1 MIVVKIAIFGFI
13 ALLFSIGMIV
23 PSFAHTT
30 VEVGE
35 YKIEVGWG
43 TEPPVVGIRND
54 IVFKITEPGENEGTY
69 KAVTSVFKNL
79 EATAM
84 YGGATKKI
92 DINSDPRPGYY
103 FLPVIPT
110 KTGSYIM
117 DLKGEISGT
126 LVDVQIPVEDVEST
140 SVLDFP
146 SKSSEGPADLSALK
160 NAISSI
166 QQDVSKLKSGETSV
180 SFDDDAAYNLAFFS
194 LTISIAAIVLG
205 LIFALTLNSKKH
217 QKSMDKMT
225 KEHKESMYE
234 MFKQVEFYKIQLDDL
249 RRILEKENRKE

>member
-1 MIVVKIAIFGFI
+1 MVVVKIILFAFI
-13 ALLFSIGMIV
+13 VLLFSIGMIS

-30 VEVGE
+30 VDVGS

-43 TEPPVVGIRND
+43 IEPPVVGIRND
-54 IVFKITEPGENEGTY
+54 IVLKITESGDTEGSY
-69 KAVTSVFKNL
+69 KGVTSVFKNL
-79 EATAM
+79 EATVM

-103 FLPVIPT
+103 FSPIIPT

-126 LVDVQIPVEDVEST
+126 IVDVQIPIEDVEST

-146 SKSSEGPADLSALK
+146 PSSGEGPANTIALK
-160 NAISSI
+160 NAISSL

-180 SFDDDAAYNLAFFS
+180 SSNDSASYDFAIFGL
-194 LTISIAAIVLG
+194 SIATAAIVLA
-205 LIFALTLNSKKH
+205 IIALVK
-217 QKSMDKMT
+217 
-225 KEHKESMYE
+225 
-234 MFKQVEFYKIQLDDL
+234 
-249 RRILEKENRKE
+249 RK